1 MRGWSLRTWL
11 LIVSIAFAAV
21 VVGGI
26 ALVSYVIVS
35 GGMSFVATD
44 RTTTRGETAKGLID
58 REYYEAYRQS
68 LQEGLTGSAATRR
81 AVELMKQELDQRPA
95 QAVLNRSDIAL
106 FGPDLQPLYSPEGS
120 QGIGDTAIRKLALEK
135 RRTLRSVVREP
146 NTWSGLFG
154 PAQLAVNAVHVPIN
168 LPGLGTGV
176 LDVAYRPTIEEA
188 VIDSVRL
195 PMLTLAI
202 MSTLLMV
209 LLIQASMQWI
219 LRLIDTLRRAA
230 DSIDAGQLDARMPD
244 MGTNEVGDLA
254 RSINRLLERLQ
265 RRSAAQ
271 VRFVADASHEL
282 ATPVAGIRG
291 YINILRAWGAEDP
304 VVSREAVDAID
315 RESNRMVR
323 LTGDLLSLLHTEQG
337 LVLKQEVFDANVIVR
352 QRLAAIA
359 SKWLEKDL
367 EFEGPEEEEESLLL
381 RSDPDRFEDVV
392 STLIDNAAKYT
403 PSGGSVRVSTKA
415 LRDTVIVRVSDTG
428 VGIPAEDLQHV
439 FDRFYRSDASRSGG
453 EGGFGLGLSIAKS
466 IVDGVGGNI
475 TVESDLGQGTTF
487 SLVWPRGRV

>member
-1 MRGWSLRTWL
+1 M
-11 LIVSIAFAAV
+11 V

-26 ALVSYVIVS
+26 SLISYVIVS
-35 GGMSFVATD
+35 GGMSFVAND
-44 RTTTRGETAKGLID
+44 RTNTRAEAAKGLIE
-58 REYYEAYRQS
+58 REYYEASVAVQ
-68 LQEGLTGSAATRR
+68 QEGLTGPAAQQR
-81 AVELMKQELDQRPA
+81 ALELMSDELDQRPA
-95 QAVLNRSDIAL
+95 QAILNRSDVAL
-106 FGPDLQPLYSPEGS
+106 FGPDLKPLWSPIG
-120 QGIGDTAIRKLALEK
+120 QTGIGDPTTRALALAK
-135 RRTLRSVVREP
+135 GRTLRSVARP
-146 NTWSGLFG
+146 ASTWAGLFDS
-154 PAQLAVNAVHVPIN
+154 ARLAINVVHVPVN

-176 LDVAYRPTIEEA
+176 VDVAYRPTVEEA
-188 VIDSVRL
+188 VINSVRL

-244 MGTNEVGDLA
+244 MGSNEVGDLA

-291 YINILRAWGAEDP
+291 YVNILREWGAEDP
-304 VVSREAVDAID
+304 VVSKEAVDAID

-323 LTGDLLSLLHTEQG
+323 LTGDLLNLLHTEQR
-337 LVLKQEVFDANVIVR
+337 LVLKQELFDANVVVR
-352 QRLAAIA
+352 QRLASIA

-367 EFEGPEEEEESLLL
+367 EFEGPEEEEESLLI

-403 PSGGSVRVSTKA
+403 PAGGSVRVATRA
-415 LRDTVIVRVSDTG
+415 QRDSVLVKVCDTG
-428 VGIPAEDLQHV
+428 VGISAQDIAHV
-439 FDRFYRSDASRSGG
+439 FDRFYRSDSSRSGD

-466 IVDGVGGNI
+466 IVDSVGGEI
-475 TVESDLGQGTTF
+475 SVESEPGQGTTF
-487 SLVWPRGRV
+487 SLVWPRGRI

>member
-11 LIVSIAFAAV
+11 LIVSIGFAAV

-35 GGMSFVATD
+35 GGMSFVAND
-44 RTTTRGETAKGLID
+44 RTTARAETAKGLIE
-58 REYYEAYRQS
+58 REYYEAS
-68 LQEGLTGSAATRR
+68 VEAGHEGLTGVAAQRR
-81 AVELMKQELDQRPA
+81 TIAILAAELDKRPA
-95 QAVLNRSDIAL
+95 QAVLNRADVSL
-106 FGPDLQPLYSPEGS
+106 FGPDLKPLWSPEGP

-135 RRTLRSVVREP
+135 RRTLRSVVRQP
-146 NTWSGLFG
+146 NMWAGLFG
-154 PAQLAVNAVHVPIN
+154 PAQLAVNAVHMPLV

-176 LDVAYRPTIEEA
+176 LDVAYRPTTEEA

-230 DSIDAGQLDARMPD
+230 DSVDAGDLDARMPD
-244 MGTNEVGDLA
+244 MGANEVGDLA

-265 RRSAAQ
+265 RRSASQ

-291 YINILRAWGAEDP
+291 YVNILRAWGAEDP
-304 VVSREAVDAID
+304 VVSQEAIDAID
-315 RESNRMVR
+315 RESNRMAR
-323 LTGDLLSLLHTEQG
+323 LTGDLLNLLHTEQG
-337 LVLKQEVFDANVIVR
+337 LVLKQELFDANVIVR

-359 SKWLEKDL
+359 SKWIEKDL

-403 PSGGSVRVSTKA
+403 PSGGSVRVATRA
-415 LRDTVIVRVSDTG
+415 QRDTVTVRVSDSG
-428 VGIPAEDLQHV
+428 VGIPAEDLAQV
-439 FDRFYRSDASRSGG
+439 FNRFYRSDMSRSGG

-466 IVDGVGGNI
+466 IVDGVGGEI
-475 TVESDLGQGTTF
+475 SVESELGHGTTF
-487 SLVWPRGRV
+487 TIRWPRGRV

>member
-11 LIVSIAFAAV
+11 LVVSVVFAAV

-35 GGMSFVATD
+35 GGLSFVAND
-44 RTTTRGETAKGLID
+44 RTTTRAEVAKGLVD
-58 REYYEAYRQS
+58 REYLEAYRQAAD
-68 LQEGLTGSAATRR
+68 EGLTGTAAARR
-81 AVELMKQELDQRPA
+81 AIQLMAAELGQRPA
-95 QAVLNRSDIAL
+95 QAILNRSDVAL
-106 FGPDLQPLYSPEGS
+106 FGPGLEPLWSPVG
-120 QGIGDTAIRKLALEK
+120 QAGLGDSATRRIALEK
-135 RRTLRSVVREP
+135 KRTIRSVLRP
-146 NTWSGLFG
+146 ADTWRGLFG
-154 PAQLAVNAVHVPIN
+154 PAQLAVSVVHVPVE
-168 LPGLGTGV
+168 LQGLGAGV
-176 LDVAYRPTIEEA
+176 LDVAYRPTTEEA

-230 DSIDAGQLDARMPD
+230 DSVDAGDLDARMPD
-244 MGTNEVGDLA
+244 MGANEVGDLA

-291 YINILRAWGAEDP
+291 YVNILREWGAEDP
-304 VVSREAVDAID
+304 VVSVEAIDAID
-315 RESNRMVR
+315 RESTRMAR
-323 LTGDLLSLLHTEQG
+323 LTADLLSLLHSEQG
-337 LVLKQEVFDANVIVR
+337 LVLKQEVFDANMVIR
-352 QRLAAIA
+352 QRIAAIA

-367 EFEGPEEEEESLLL
+367 EFEGPEEEEESLLV

-415 LRDTVIVRVSDTG
+415 RRETVLVQVSDTG
-428 VGIPAEDLQHV
+428 VGIPAGDIGHV
-439 FDRFYRSDASRSGG
+439 FDRFYRSDVSRNGA

-466 IVDGVGGNI
+466 IADGVGGDI
-475 TVESDLGQGTTF
+475 TVESEPGQGSTF

>member
-1 MRGWSLRTWL
+1 MRSWSLRTWL
-11 LIVSIAFAAV
+11 LVVSIAFAAV

-26 ALVSYVIVS
+26 SLVSYVIVS
-35 GGMSFVATD
+35 GGMSFVASD
-44 RTTTRGETAKGLID
+44 RTTTRAETAKGLIE
-58 REYYEAYRQS
+58 REYYEAS
-68 LQEGLTGSAATRR
+68 VEAKHEGLTGAEAQRR
-81 AVELMKQELDQRPA
+81 TIEIMADELNQRPA
-95 QAVLNRSDIAL
+95 QAILNRTDVSL
-106 FGPDLQPLYSPEGS
+106 YGPNLRPLWVPEGGV
-120 QGIGDTAIRKLALEK
+120 GIGDSAIRRLALAK
-135 RRTLRSVVREP
+135 DRTLRSVIRP
-146 NTWSGLFG
+146 ADTWAGLFG
-154 PAQLAVNAVHVPIN
+154 PARLAVTAVHTPID

-176 LDVAYRPTIEEA
+176 LDVAYRPTTEEA

-230 DSIDAGQLDARMPD
+230 DSVDAGHLDARMPD
-244 MGTNEVGDLA
+244 MGRNEVGDLA

-265 RRSAAQ
+265 RRSASQ

-291 YINILRAWGAEDP
+291 YVNILREWGAEDP
-304 VVSREAVDAID
+304 VVRTEAVDAID
-315 RESNRMVR
+315 RESNRMAR

-337 LVLKQEVFDANVIVR
+337 LVLKQELFDANVVVR

-359 SKWLEKDL
+359 SKWLEKDI
-367 EFEGPEEEEESLLL
+367 EFEGPEEEEESLLV

-403 PSGGSVRVSTKA
+403 PEGGSVRVATRA
-415 LRDTVIVRVSDTG
+415 LKDTVIVQVTDTG
-428 VGIPAEDLQHV
+428 VGIPADDIPHV
-439 FDRFYRSDASRSGG
+439 FDRFYRSDLSRSGG

-466 IVDGVGGNI
+466 IVDSVGGQI
-475 TVESDLGQGTTF
+475 SVESEVGEGSTF